1 MRILV
6 VGAGS
11 IGERHVR
18 CFATIKGVEIGV
30 CDINLDI
37 ARKISERYPVIEIGT
52 KTDDFDL
59 RNYDA
64 AVVCTPANL
73 HIKIANELAGKG
85 LHLLIEKP
93 LSISTDGV
101 TELIN
106 ISEQLGI
113 IVAVGY
119 VFRSDPVL
127 SSMRESI
134 QSGRFGL
141 PKQII
146 GYAGQNFPYYRPE
159 YRGTYY
165 VHKEQGGGAIQDAI
179 THLINASEW
188 LVGPIERLVSDANKL
203 FLDHGS
209 DVEDTVHVIAQH
221 SNGIMGLYG
230 LNQFQMPNECVITVV
245 CTEGTLRF
253 EKHNGLWKSSI
264 EPEQD
269 WKEEKRVSHHP
280 DDFFTMQAKN
290 FIDSIEGKEL
300 PKCDLLSGIQSLKV
314 NLAIIKSSMDG
325 GFVST

>member
-1 MRILV
+1 MEAVIKETNKHRYTISSKEAQELV
-6 VGAGS
+6 
-11 IGERHVR
+11 RM
-18 CFATIKGVEIGV
+18 
-30 CDINLDI
+30 L
-37 ARKISERYPVIEIGT
+37 SERARIIMGNLGIKNLVEEMSKERIDQWISKVNVPGRSLV
-52 KTDDFDL
+52 
-59 RNYDA
+59 YDA
-64 AVVCTPANL
+64 RQHSESVSLIRKPGV
-73 HIKIANELAGKG
+73 
-85 LHLLIEKP
+85 HLWDNF
-93 LSISTDGV
+93 T
-101 TELIN
+101 
-106 ISEQLGI
+106 
-113 IVAVGY
+113 
-119 VFRSDPVL
+119 VL

-314 NLAIIKSSMDG
+314 NLTIIKSSMDG